1 MLFFEAFE
9 ELRFAK
15 IELSYASTRPGYK
28 GYRTHMDKGYT
39 TRLFGGLFKKFS
51 GQKKLNLELFSS
63 LE

>member
-28 GYRTHMDKGYT
+28 GYRTHTGKGYT
-39 TRLFGGLFKKFS
+39 TRLFGGLSKKFS
-51 GQKKLNLELFSS
+51 VAEKTQP
-63 LE
+63 